1 MTGLFLVTG
10 CASRLSGKGDPG
22 PGGRTADRGIPL
34 GHPYR
39 EIFEPWEFPADF
51 CDDSA
56 GHMFQQVG
64 RDLHLSGDR
73 VIYLPVV
80 QGVFERV
87 GCRRSAQIEVC
98 LEIHYKQVSVAALAF
113 EAAVEA
119 VEFHSFEFY
128 CSVLFH
134 FGVFWFWVLGVFVS
148 DPSLR
153 SG

>member
-1 MTGLFLVTG
+1 MTGE
-10 CASRLSGKGDPG
+10 GDPG
-22 PGGRTADRGIPL
+22 PGGRTADRRIPL

-39 EIFEPWEFPADF
+39 EIFEPREFPADF

-64 RDLHLSGDR
+64 RNLHLSGDR
-73 VIYLPVV
+73 VIDLPVV
-80 QGVFERV
+80 QGVIERV
-87 GCRRSAQIEVC
+87 GFSRFAQIEVC

-113 EAAVEA
+113 ETAVEA

-134 FGVFWFWVLGVFVS
+134 FGLFLVSGVMGVCVRFSVS
-148 DPSLR
+148 LMMT
-153 SG
+153 G